1 MRYILL
7 YRRNKDVVNKVLSR
21 DFMDLLLTLAGFP
34 AEEGAPSSRQGDNV
48 DWDTILEAC
57 KVTSNIYF
65 QSTAAIGLCF
75 ANKAV
80 DRIFRQTDAYRSH
93 HVPKSVI
100 EFDFKIL
107 FLITAHSEEARCTK
121 CTLKV
126 TL

>member
-107 FLITAHSEEARCTK
+107 FLITAHSEEARCD
-121 CTLKV
+121 
-126 TL
+126 